1 MNLSSLNFWK
11 ITNKNRFLTFL
22 WTWLI
27 MLKKEWHQTQDE
39 TGGGDRCPSLFNFFV
54 THSHFKDVLTLQAR
68 IKTYEQ
74 SIFDGYFSKVEWRVE
89 DIHPPLFTLFYNNLD
104 NYFYQNYVAYTT
116 GVQGSKSI
124 MFLIVMDFNIV
135 SQFQDD
141 RKVFVN
147 WPLGWKLLWRNSMIL
162 QEVPT

>member
-22 WTWLI
+22 WTWLRI
-27 MLKKEWHQTQDE
+27 LKKEWHQTQGE
-39 TGGGDRCPSLFNFFV
+39 TEGGGDRCPSLFNVFV
-54 THSHFKDVLTLQAR
+54 THSHFKDVLTLQDQNLST
-68 IKTYEQ
+68 I
-74 SIFDGYFSKVEWRVE
+74 YFWWLFFKSWVKSW
-89 DIHPPLFTLFYNNLD
+89 HLPLFTLFYNNLD
-104 NYFYQNYVAYTT
+104 NYFYLNYVAYTT

-124 MFLIVMDFNIV
+124 VFLTVMDFNIV